1 MTSMDFEG
9 IAALAAAV
17 MAGVAIPASMLVGRW
32 QMKAALR
39 TAEATSEAGLAQADS
54 AYRAALDAVRAEANA
69 AHLQWRRGI
78 QRDAYASFLLAAN
91 RVQELGERFVRDN
104 ESDLTPETIR
114 AGKDGLD
121 DALVSLK
128 AAQTVIELEG
138 PDDVAAPAAGM
149 TDAAQTIGYHLGKQ
163 ATYERAWGRLGRM
176 LDESPDV
183 SALPGGSWRRSRA
196 SAQTAP
202 RSRTSRPGGALGPAV
217 TPGGHSRRALWTTT
231 SSEPCWR
238 DGRLALQPSAAPT
251 LMPFSGSVRKKSASC
266 VPPRSS
272 CTLCPACEAGLAV
285 PHLSSIRWSPPWV
298 RGRPG
303 PGGTG
308 GTCRS

>member
-149 TDAAQTIGYHLGKQ
+149 TDAAHMIGYHLGKQ

-183 SALPGGSWRRSRA
+183 SAAAGRLMEALAGLRSNGSSEQDQPAGRSTGSCSDARRALPPGALDDDEFRA
-196 SAQTAP
+196 LLEGW
-202 RSRTSRPGGALGPAV
+202 TSRPPA
-217 TPGGHSRRALWTTT
+217 
-231 SSEPCWR
+231 
-238 DGRLALQPSAAPT
+238 
-251 LMPFSGSVRKKSASC
+251 
-266 VPPRSS
+266 
-272 CTLCPACEAGLAV
+272 
-285 PHLSSIRWSPPWV
+285 LSSSYLDAVQRFREKEECFV
-298 RGRPG
+298 RAAKIELHALPG
-303 PGGTG
+303 L
-308 GTCRS
+308 